1 MATMLDCK
9 KIQPLLSEYIDGAL
23 DGDAGW
29 NIKLH
34 LSSCA
39 VCSTVTDELRA
50 TANLLQTLPT
60 REPSANFEAM
70 LAKRLAD
77 QVLTPRHS
85 SWSERM
91 SERLREWWQ
100 TPRVRPFATSA
111 VALAAIVPMALFV
124 ALRPQTTIVDRQN
137 ETNPAVSMTAT
148 TADEA
153 TVNQLW
159 REHITYASTEPL
171 GGGGGMLLPAASN
184 SSSAPG
190 GDIGL

>member
-9 KIQPLLSEYIDGAL
+9 KIQPLLSEYIDGTL

-34 LSSCA
+34 LASCA
-39 VCSTVTDELRA
+39 VCSTITEELRA

-60 REPSANFEAM
+60 REPSANFEAL

-77 QVLTPRHS
+77 QVLTPRPP
-85 SWSERM
+85 SWSD
-91 SERLREWWQ
+91 RLREWWQ
-100 TPRVRPFATSA
+100 TPRVRPVATSA
-111 VALAAIVPMALFV
+111 VALAAVVPMALFV
-124 ALRPQTTIVDRQN
+124 VLRPHTTTVAGSK
-137 ETNPAVSMTAT
+137 TTSTVVTAAASEAA

-171 GGGGGMLLPAASN
+171 GGGGAMLLPAASN
-184 SSSAPG
+184 SGSAPG